1 MERIGSD
8 DQQDILTL
16 EERLSRRV
24 IGQDEAI
31 SAITKALRRARAG
44 LSDPTRPLGVFM
56 LLGPSGV
63 GKTELCKALSEA
75 LFGSEDA
82 LIRVDMSEYSEE
94 GNRLPVDR
102 LAARLRR
109 LRRRRPTDGRGAETT
124 LQRGAVR

>member
-1 MERIGSD
+1 M
-8 DQQDILTL
+8 
-16 EERLSRRV
+16 RLASRV

-31 SAITKALRRARAG
+31 ASIAKALRRARAG

-94 GNRLPVDR
+94 ADR
-102 LAARLRR
+102 VPADRFAARLRR
-109 LRRRRPTDGRGAETT
+109 LRRRRPADGRGA
-124 LQRGAVR
+124 